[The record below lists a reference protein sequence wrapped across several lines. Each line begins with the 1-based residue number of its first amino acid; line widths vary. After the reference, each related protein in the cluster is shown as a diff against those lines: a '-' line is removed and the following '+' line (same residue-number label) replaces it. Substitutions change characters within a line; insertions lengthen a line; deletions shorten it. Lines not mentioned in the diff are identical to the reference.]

1 MTSLNLDLEEQKK
14 VTSSDYSNNVTF
26 LDQQLKRANVSI
38 EQKNLEINNLLKQ
51 LSDVKRE
58 CEQELKDSEAKWQ
71 REREELEGQLDRLTK
86 EKKSKDEELKKKDK
100 DI

>member
-58 CEQELKDSEAKWQ
+58 CEQELLNDSEAKRQ
-71 REREELEGQLDRLTK
+71 RERQVLDN
-86 EKKSKDEELKKKDK
+86 
-100 DI
+100 